1 MKKVVTFLMIIFAIT
16 YVCAQEEVIVEEIE
30 TQVEQVETQAEKVET
45 TVVQVVS
52 PIDEIET
59 QAVDMQNA
67 NPFTYGVKGG
77 VNFSIF
83 NGSIELGTIEINPRF
98 YTGFTLGAFVDYKIT
113 DKFSVKGEL
122 LFSRKGSRFEEI
134 GLDIFDDMLPNIN
147 IGGIG
152 NLLGT
157 ELEMYVGTNW
167 LEIPILG
174 VYQVDDKLK
183 LFGGP
188 YLGFYLSGKAYVEAK
203 ALVFELIDRD
213 YVIER
218 EDLQLPDVG
227 MIVGASYDFTPNIA
241 IETRFNYG
249 FVDVAD
255 EIIFG
260 FLSDDVIVAK
270 NMAIQLLL
278 NITL

>member
-1 MKKVVTFLMIIFAIT
+1 
-16 YVCAQEEVIVEEIE
+16 
-30 TQVEQVETQAEKVET
+30 
-45 TVVQVVS
+45 
-52 PIDEIET
+52 
-59 QAVDMQNA
+59 
-67 NPFTYGVKGG
+67 
-77 VNFSIF
+77 
-83 NGSIELGTIEINPRF
+83 
-98 YTGFTLGAFVDYKIT
+98 
-113 DKFSVKGEL
+113 
-122 LFSRKGSRFEEI
+122 
-134 GLDIFDDMLPNIN
+134 MLPNVN
-147 IGGIG
+147 IGSIG

-167 LEIPILG
+167 LEVPILG
-174 VYQVDDKLK
+174 VYQIDDKLK

-203 ALVFELIDRD
+203 ALVFELIDNEYD
-213 YVIER
+213 IDR

-227 MIVGASYDFTPNIA
+227 MIVGASYDLTPNIA
-241 IETRFNYG
+241 VEARYNYG

-270 NMAIQLLL
+270 NSAIQLLL

>member
-1 MKKVVTFLMIIFAIT
+1 MKKLMIVMLI
-16 YVCAQEEVIVEEIE
+16 CATTFVMAQDEVVVEQVEEIE
-30 TQVEQVETQAEKVET
+30 IPGVNTNLAK
-45 TVVQVVS
+45 
-52 PIDEIET
+52 PL
-59 QAVDMQNA
+59 
-67 NPFTYGVKGG
+67 TYGVKGG

-98 YTGFTLGAFVDYKIT
+98 YTGFTFGAFADYKIS

-147 IGGIG
+147 IGSIG

-167 LEIPILG
+167 LEVPILG

-188 YLGFYLSGKAYVEAK
+188 YLGFYLSGKSYVEAK
-203 ALVFELIDRD
+203 ALVFELIDNEYD
-213 YVIER
+213 IDR

-227 MIVGASYDFTPNIA
+227 MIVGGSYDLTPNIA
-241 IETRFNYG
+241 VEIRYNYG

-270 NMAIQLLL
+270 NTAIQLLL